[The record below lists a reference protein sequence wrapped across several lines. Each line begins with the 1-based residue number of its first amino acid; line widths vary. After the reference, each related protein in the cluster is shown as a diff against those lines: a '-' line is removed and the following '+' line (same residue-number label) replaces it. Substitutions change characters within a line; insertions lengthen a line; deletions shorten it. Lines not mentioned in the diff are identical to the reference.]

1 MDSDAVLHIGREAL
15 LLTLV
20 LSAFPVLAAMLVGL
34 LVSLFQAA
42 TQIQEQTLTF
52 VPKIIATFLVL
63 AIAGAW
69 MLQQLTQF
77 AILLIESISEVG
89 R

>member
-1 MDSDAVLHIGREAL
+1 LI
-15 LLTLV
+15 
-20 LSAFPVLAAMLVGL
+20 
-34 LVSLFQAA
+34 VSLVQAA

-52 VPKIIATFLVL
+52 VPKMIASFLAL

-69 MLQQLTQF
+69 MLQQLSQF
-77 AILLIESISEVG
+77 AISLFDSIAQV